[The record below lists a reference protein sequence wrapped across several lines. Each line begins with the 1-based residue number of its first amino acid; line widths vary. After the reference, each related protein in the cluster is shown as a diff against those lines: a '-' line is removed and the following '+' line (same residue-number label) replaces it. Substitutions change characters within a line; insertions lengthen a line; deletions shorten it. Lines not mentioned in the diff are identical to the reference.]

1 MSGFWQRFPVLM
13 LLLPLV
19 AFILL
24 ADSLGLRLWQG
35 PNDDRLPM
43 DTTLTWLFLIDD
55 VPTERAKT
63 WRIESGAALFYLQK
77 DSTRPA
83 PRLGDSIRIVTRLRI
98 PEPLGTFDYPRYLR
112 RQGITATGYVRAEDW
127 QVTAHTP
134 PHGPTYWQEV
144 LKDRLAELIGQ
155 DQAFAT
161 VAALSLGW
169 REDLDDDTRRRFQRS
184 GAMHVLA
191 VSGLH
196 TGILMSVLWLL
207 LTGFCLWKP
216 LYEERLWS
224 TLCYGLLCAMLW
236 LYAALTGWTPSVVR
250 SVVMITIA
258 SLAVV
263 VHRQATTLNSI
274 ALAALLILTIRP
286 YDLFSVSFQL
296 SFAAVTAIVLMIQGP
311 LYRALRLRRN
321 RWWKVPIQ
329 WVIDLCMVSVAAWV
343 GTLPLTLVY
352 YGQAASYFL
361 ITNMMVIPLAYLLV
375 SCSLALLTIGW
386 LNPVGYTLAAVV
398 RALAEG
404 MNSAVGWVE
413 QLPGAVFRFPV
424 TPMMAVCMYAFM
436 LSAILTFRRSLL
448 WLIPAAAACIGFI
461 VLYYGNDIVI

>member
-1 MSGFWQRFPVLM
+1 MSGFWQRYPVMM

-19 AFILL
+19 ACILL
-24 ADSLGLRLWQG
+24 ADHYGLRLWQ
-35 PNDDRLPM
+35 RLPDDQLPT
-43 DTTLTWLFLIDD
+43 DTTLAWQFQVSE
-55 VPTERAKT
+55 VPAERAKT
-63 WRIESGAALFYLQK
+63 WRIESGGILLYLQK
-77 DSTRPA
+77 DTTRPA
-83 PRLGDSIRIVTRLRI
+83 PRMGDSLHVAARLRS

-112 RQGITATGYVRAEDW
+112 RQGITVTGYVPARDW
-127 QVTAHTP
+127 QVTAHTTP
-134 PHGPTYWQEV
+134 RGPKHWQEV
-144 LKDRLAELIGQ
+144 LRNRLALLLGQ
-155 DQAFAT
+155 NQAFAT

-169 REDLDDDTRRRFQRS
+169 REDLDDDTRQRFQRS

-207 LTGFCLWKP
+207 LTGFGLWKP
-216 LYEERLWS
+216 LYEERLKNA
-224 TLCYGLLCAMLW
+224 LCYGILCALLW

-258 SLAVV
+258 SLAILV
-263 VHRQATTLNSI
+263 RRPATTLNSI

-296 SFAAVTAIVLMIQGP
+296 SFAAVTAIVLMVQSP
-311 LYRALRLRRN
+311 LFRALRMRRD
-321 RWWKVPIQ
+321 RWWKTPMQ
-329 WVIDLCMVSVAAWV
+329 WLIDLGFVSLAAWV

-352 YGQAASYFL
+352 FGQAASYFL
-361 ITNMMVIPLAYLLV
+361 ITNLLVIPLAYLLV
-375 SCSLALLTIGW
+375 SLSLALLTIGW
-386 LNPVGYTLAAVV
+386 LNPVGYALAPVV
-398 RALAEG
+398 RTLAEG

-424 TPMMAVCMYAFM
+424 TPMMAVCMYVFM
-436 LSAILTFRRSLL
+436 LSAVLTLRRHLL
-448 WLIPAAAACIGFI
+448 WLIPAAGACIAFV